1 MLFRKTPTTERDN
14 YVYRFNDG
22 TVSVIAEG
30 SEAEVWI
37 KSLHSFDAAEVY
49 NNIKNSRPQLEPWQK
64 KALEEWKA
72 QHPGEEPDKNWNL
85 SMDGLMM
92 TEDPDTSVYAKQLAE
107 MTAEEPDP
115 QKELLYEKL
124 SELPEEDQ
132 ELYRLYY
139 IEEYSQEQIA
149 KMKGVSQNTVSKKLR
164 RIAKQLTEMFSGTD
178 AEAEPV
184 PEEKEEKKPAKK
196 AKTKEATLAE
206 VRAVLAEKSRQGHTA

>member
-1 MLFRKTPTTERDN
+1 MLFRKTPTSERDN

-37 KSLHSFDAAEVY
+37 KSLHSFDDAEVY

-92 TEDPDTSVYAKQLAE
+92 TENPDTSVYAKQLAE

-115 QKELLYEKL
+115 MKDLLYEKL
-124 SELPEEDQ
+124 SELSEEDQ

-149 KMKGVSQNTVSKKLR
+149 KIKGVSQNTVSKKLR
-164 RIAKQLTEMFSGTD
+164 RIARQLTEMCR
-178 AEAEPV
+178 
-184 PEEKEEKKPAKK
+184 KEI
-196 AKTKEATLAE
+196 
-206 VRAVLAEKSRQGHTA
+206 